1 MPFPN
6 IVKVFNP
13 LRLIQK
19 LRNMIDKL
27 LVENRKLANENCQLK
42 LQILDL
48 SDKLSREIKKHS
60 KATAIIN
67 DLKWQLEGCDDQ
79 LEYLNSQIEEK
90 EQSIYDLELQL
101 KKCNQ
106 LINDQANEIASS
118 NKLIRNIYDMLQESG
133 KCDF

>member
-1 MPFPN
+1 MPFPH

-67 DLKWQLEGCDDQ
+67 DLKWQLEDCDEQ
-79 LEYLNSQIEEK
+79 LKYLNSQIEEK
-90 EQSIYDLELQL
+90 EDSIFNLKLQL

-106 LINDQANEIASS
+106 LINDQANEIDSS
-118 NKLIRNIYDMLQESG
+118 NKLIRNIYDLLLESR

>member
-1 MPFPN
+1 MPFPH

-13 LRLIQK
+13 LCLIQK
-19 LRNMIDKL
+19 LRNVINKL

-67 DLKWQLEGCDDQ
+67 DLKWQLEGCDEQ

-90 EQSIYDLELQL
+90 EQSIYDLESLL
-101 KKCNQ
+101 KKRNQ

>member
-1 MPFPN
+1 MPFPH
-6 IVKVFNP
+6 IIKVFNP

-67 DLKWQLEGCDDQ
+67 DFKWQLEGCDGQ
-79 LEYLNSQIEEK
+79 LECLNSYIEEK
-90 EQSIYDLELQL
+90 DQSINDLELQL
-101 KKCNQ
+101 KKCDH

>member
-1 MPFPN
+1 MPFPH

-67 DLKWQLEGCDDQ
+67 DLKWQLEDCDEQ
-79 LEYLNSQIEEK
+79 LKYLNSQIEEK
-90 EQSIYDLELQL
+90 EDSIFNLKLQL

-106 LINDQANEIASS
+106 LINYQANEIDSS
-118 NKLIRNIYDMLQESG
+118 NKLIRNIYDLLLESR